1 MRQAPRLPRAADAAR
16 RARPARQ
23 ATEAPGAAPGSSRG
37 AGFLRAVFM
46 PPFVCGA
53 DHGALVLTF
62 RARHSH
68 NHFHFRLFR
77 ESISGSLSRRHL
89 RQYCIELPQASLPRC
104 GVEVRHVQPPSAL
117 SVTMNAAEFCCL
129 SETVNTGCFSGDE
142 TVEDTALL
150 RTSNERRPPALF
162 LAVWVVPEG
171 YTAKVERA
179 GYVSGTAVLMHLV
192 PSGPAPTVGWL

>member
-1 MRQAPRLPRAADAAR
+1 MRPLRTRHPYASQMSLVAGVPRVPRMRQAPRLP
-16 RARPARQ
+16 PV
-23 ATEAPGAAPGSSRG
+23 SSRG
-37 AGFLRAVFM
+37 AGFLRAVFI

-53 DHGALVLTF
+53 GHGALVIKL

-89 RQYCIELPQASLPRC
+89 RQYCIQVPQRSLPRC

-129 SETVNTGCFSGDE
+129 SETVNTGCFSGDG

-150 RTSNERRPPALF
+150 RTSNERRPPALYEF
-162 LAVWVVPEG
+162 QRDGQQLYAVG
-171 YTAKVERA
+171 
-179 GYVSGTAVLMHLV
+179 
-192 PSGPAPTVGWL
+192 